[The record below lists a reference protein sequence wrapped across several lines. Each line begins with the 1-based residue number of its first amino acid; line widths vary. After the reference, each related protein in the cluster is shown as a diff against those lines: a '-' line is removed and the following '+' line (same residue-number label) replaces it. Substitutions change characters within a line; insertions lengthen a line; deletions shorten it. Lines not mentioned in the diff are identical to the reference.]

1 MKTHPTMR
9 IILEEALDG
18 FRAYGF
24 LDHTEM
30 SPCYRAKFSE
40 LPKGI
45 AQNIAQLYTAI
56 ELASIASQKVGKRK
70 RGDSDTSD
78 AELDVAYGIVT
89 TANTWHFVR

>member
-1 MKTHPTMR
+1 MGSAPMAFWT
-9 IILEEALDG
+9 ILKCHEIGVLV
-18 FRAYGF
+18 
-24 LDHTEM
+24 TE
-30 SPCYRAKFSE
+30 AKFSE

-89 TANTWHFVR
+89 TADPANLSILA